1 MRFFQKIITYIGLV
15 SFVKSCYRQRLK
27 VERSYPM
34 KELHSFG
41 WYAER
46 ISPYLPKKAF
56 QPVPSRL
63 FLGLVYLLVVLSGI
77 LVVSFLNLHTI
88 WNTLISIVL
97 GFSFAALGFLGHEIL
112 HGTVVRTP
120 WLRDFLGA
128 IAFWPL
134 CTGPKLWRKWHNVT
148 HHVHTQIEGKDP
160 DAWPGIEKLSQ
171 SRLLRWIYK
180 IPFTIRAFF
189 AFSSLAIMFTL
200 HSIRML
206 FYFLKKFHP
215 KNRGIAL
222 FQFLLPWA
230 TWIGLLFIVGFT
242 KWFFIFLLP
251 LLIANFIVMS
261 YISTNHRLNPL
272 VPVNDP
278 LANSLSVT
286 VPKWVDVLH
295 FNFSYHT
302 EHHLFPN
309 MSSKYYPLVK
319 KQIKRMW
326 PDRYHEMPMVKA
338 LWTLWKTPRLY
349 YHQNQLIEPCQGNIY
364 GSLGYGLNPSC
375 IEYRKIEPEK
385 KKF

>member
-1 MRFFQKIITYIGLV
+1 
-15 SFVKSCYRQRLK
+15 
-27 VERSYPM
+27 M
-34 KELHSFG
+34 KEFHSFG
-41 WYAER
+41 WYAAR
-46 ISPYLPKKAF
+46 LSPHLPKKAF

-63 FLGLVYLLVVLSGI
+63 FGGLAYLLIALSGI
-77 LVVSFLNLHTI
+77 LAISLLDLHPI
-88 WNTLISIVL
+88 WNTLISVVL

-128 IAFWPL
+128 VAFWPL

-148 HHVHTQIEGKDP
+148 HHAHTQDEEKDP
-160 DAWPGIEKLSQ
+160 DAWPGLEKLAK
-171 SRLLRWIYK
+171 SRLLRWVYK

-189 AFSSLAIMFTL
+189 AFSSLAITFTL

-206 FYFLKKFHP
+206 FYFLKDFQP
-215 KNRGIAL
+215 KNRGIVF

-230 TWIGLLFIVGFT
+230 TWIGLLFVVGFAN
-242 KWFFIFLLP
+242 WFFIFLLP

-286 VPKWVDVLH
+286 VPKWVDVLN

-302 EHHLFPN
+302 EHHLFPS

-319 KQIKRMW
+319 EHIKKMW
-326 PDRYHEMPMVKA
+326 PDRYHEMPMLQA
-338 LWTLWKTPRLY
+338 LRALWKTPRLY
-349 YHQNQLIEPCQGNIY
+349 YQQTELIEPRQGNVY
-364 GSLGYGLNPSC
+364 GSLGYGLDPSH
-375 IEYRKIEPEK
+375 IEYRKIESENTKRLADVAKEALAMK
-385 KKF
+385 KVAGQLKK